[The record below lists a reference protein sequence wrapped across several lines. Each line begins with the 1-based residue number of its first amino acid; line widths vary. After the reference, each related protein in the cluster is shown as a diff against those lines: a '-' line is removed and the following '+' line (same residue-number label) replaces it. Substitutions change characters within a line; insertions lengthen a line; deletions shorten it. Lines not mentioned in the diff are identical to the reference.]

1 MDDLSY
7 CPSSRVININY
18 NRRDRVIKMSLFKT
32 RAYYKPFEY
41 DWAFA
46 SYDMQQK
53 MHWLPSEVPLHED
66 VRDWN
71 ERLSPEEKNLIGQ
84 ILKFFTQGDV
94 DIAQAYLDKYIPKF
108 KPPEIRM
115 MLSAIATS
123 EANHAHSYSLLND
136 TIGLPDKEYKAFQEY
151 KEMSDKHTYLFQ
163 SKGSGIEGLARE
175 IACFS
180 AFGEG
185 LQLFASFVM
194 LLNFQRYGRMK
205 GMCQIVTWSIRDETH
220 HVESMI
226 KIFHALIKENP
237 NIWTEKFKASI
248 YQTARDMVDLED
260 KFIDLAFTMGG
271 IRGLKAEEVKQYIR
285 YIADRRLLQLSL
297 KHNYGVKNNPLSW
310 LDWVLNGVEHTNFFE
325 NRATEYNKGTVTGNL
340 WD

>member
-1 MDDLSY
+1 
-7 CPSSRVININY
+7 
-18 NRRDRVIKMSLFKT
+18 MSLFDT
-32 RAYYKPFEY
+32 RNYYKPFEY
-41 DWAFA
+41 EWAFEA
-46 SYDMQQK
+46 YDTMQK

-71 ERLSPEEKNLIGQ
+71 ERLTQEEKNLISQ

-94 DIAQAYLDKYIPKF
+94 DIAQAYLDRYIPKF

-115 MLSAIATS
+115 MLSSFVSS

-136 TIGLPDKEYKAFQEY
+136 TIGETALTNFKAFQEY
-151 KEMSDKHTYLFQ
+151 EEMSNKHAYLFK
-163 SKGSGIEGLARE
+163 SKGKGVEGLIKD

-194 LLNFQRYGRMK
+194 LLNFQRFGRMK

-226 KIFHALIKENP
+226 KLFHELIKENP
-237 NIWTEKFKASI
+237 QVWTEQFKAEL
-248 YQTARDMVDLED
+248 YQTARDMVELED
-260 KFIDLAFTMGG
+260 KFIDLAFEMGG
-271 IRGLKAEEVKQYIR
+271 IRGLKPEEVKKYIR

-297 KHNYGVKNNPLSW
+297 KPNYKIKDNPLSW

-325 NRATEYNKGTVTGNL
+325 NRATEYAKGSMTGNL
-340 WD
+340 WG

>member
-1 MDDLSY
+1 
-7 CPSSRVININY
+7 
-18 NRRDRVIKMSLFKT
+18 MSLFDT
-32 RAYYKPFEY
+32 RNYYKPFEY
-41 DWAFA
+41 EWAFEA
-46 SYDMQQK
+46 YDTMQK

-71 ERLSPEEKNLIGQ
+71 ERLTQEEKNLISQ

-94 DIAQAYLDKYIPKF
+94 DIAQAYLDRYIPKF

-115 MLSAIATS
+115 MLSSFVSS

-136 TIGLPDKEYKAFQEY
+136 TIGETSLTNFKAFQEY
-151 KEMSDKHTYLFQ
+151 EEMSNKHAYLFK
-163 SKGSGIEGLARE
+163 SKGKGVEGLIKD

-194 LLNFQRYGRMK
+194 LLNFQRFGRMK

-226 KIFHALIKENP
+226 KLFHELIKENP
-237 NIWTEKFKASI
+237 QVWTEQFKAEL
-248 YQTARDMVDLED
+248 YQTARDMVELED
-260 KFIDLAFTMGG
+260 KFIDLAFEMGG
-271 IRGLKAEEVKQYIR
+271 IRGLKPEEVKKYIR

-297 KHNYGVKNNPLSW
+297 KPNYKVKDNPLSW

-325 NRATEYNKGTVTGNL
+325 NRATEYNKGSMTGSL
-340 WD
+340 WG

>member
-1 MDDLSY
+1 M
-7 CPSSRVININY
+7 N
-18 NRRDRVIKMSLFKT
+18 LFKERT
-32 RAYYKPFEY
+32 HYKPFSY

-53 MHWLPSEVPLHED
+53 MHWLPSEVSLHED

-71 ERLSPEEKNLIGQ
+71 ERLTDSEKNLINQ

-94 DIAQAYLDKYIPKF
+94 DIAKAYLDKYLPKF
-108 KPPEIRM
+108 KVPEVRM
-115 MLSAIATS
+115 MLTSFAAS
-123 EANHAHSYSLLND
+123 EANHAHSYSMLND
-136 TIGLPDKEYKAFQEY
+136 TLGLPESEFKAFQEY
-151 KEMSDKHTYLFQ
+151 KEMADKHKYLFKD
-163 SKGSGIEGLARE
+163 KGKGVEGLARD

-194 LLNFQRYGRMK
+194 LLNFQRFGRMK
-205 GMCQIVTWSIRDETH
+205 GMCQIVTWSIRDESH

-226 KIFHALIKENP
+226 KLFKEMIKENP
-237 NIWTEKFKASI
+237 SVWNDDFKATI
-248 YQTARDMVDLED
+248 YQTCRDMVELED
-260 KFIDLAFTMGG
+260 KFIDLAFEQGG
-271 IRGLKAEEVKQYIR
+271 IRGLEPKEVKQYIR

-297 KHNYGVKNNPLSW
+297 KPNYKVKDNPLEW
-310 LDWVLNGVEHTNFFE
+310 LDWVLNGVEHANFFE
-325 NRATEYNKGTVTGNL
+325 NRATEYNKGTITGTL

>member
-1 MDDLSY
+1 M
-7 CPSSRVININY
+7 N
-18 NRRDRVIKMSLFKT
+18 LFKT
-32 RAYYKPFEY
+32 RNYYKPFDYE
-41 DWAFA
+41 WAFEA
-46 SYDMQQK
+46 YDTMQK

-71 ERLSPEEKNLIGQ
+71 ERLTQEEKNLIGQ

-94 DIAQAYLDKYIPKF
+94 DIAQAYLDKYIPQF
-108 KPPEIRM
+108 KAPEVRM
-115 MLSAIATS
+115 MLGSFVAS

-136 TIGLPDKEYKAFQEY
+136 TIGETSLSNFKAFQEY
-151 KEMSDKHTYLFQ
+151 KEMADKHAYLFKP
-163 SKGSGIEGLARE
+163 KGKGVDGLIKD

-194 LLNFQRYGRMK
+194 LLNFQRFGKMK

-226 KIFHALIKENP
+226 KLFHTLIKENP
-237 NIWTEKFKASI
+237 QVWTETFKAEL

-260 KFIDLAFTMGG
+260 KFIDLAFEMGG
-271 IRGLKAEEVKQYIR
+271 IRGLKPEDVKKYIR

-297 KHNYGVKNNPLSW
+297 KPNYKVKDNPLSW
-310 LDWVLNGVEHTNFFE
+310 LDWVINGVEHTNFFE
-325 NRATEYNKGTVTGNL
+325 NRATEYNKGSMTGNL
-340 WD
+340 WG

>member
-1 MDDLSY
+1 
-7 CPSSRVININY
+7 
-18 NRRDRVIKMSLFKT
+18 MSLFKE
-32 RAYYKPFEY
+32 RIHYKPFDYE
-41 DWAFA
+41 WAFE

-71 ERLSPEEKNLIGQ
+71 ERLSAEEKNLISQ

-108 KPPEIRM
+108 KSPEVRM
-115 MLSAIATS
+115 MLSSFATA
-123 EANHAHSYSLLND
+123 EANHAHAYALLND
-136 TIGLPDKEYKAFQEY
+136 TIGEPELLDFKAFQEY
-151 KEMSDKHTYLFQ
+151 KEMADKHEYLFTD
-163 SKGSGIEGLARE
+163 KGKGVQGLARE

-226 KIFHALIKENP
+226 KLFKTLIKENP

-260 KFIDLAFTMGG
+260 KFIDLAFSMGG
-271 IRGLKAEEVKQYIR
+271 IRGLSADEVKKYIR

-297 KHNYGVKNNPLSW
+297 KPNYGVKDNPLGW
-310 LDWVLNGVEHTNFFE
+310 LDWVLNGVEHANFFE
-325 NRATEYNKGTVTGNL
+325 NRATEYNKGTITGKL
-340 WD
+340 WN

>member
-1 MDDLSY
+1 
-7 CPSSRVININY
+7 
-18 NRRDRVIKMSLFKT
+18 MSVFEG
-32 RAYYKPFEY
+32 REYYKPFEY
-41 DWAFA
+41 PWAFEA
-46 SYDMQQK
+46 YDQQQK

-66 VRDWN
+66 VNDWN
-71 ERLSPEEKNLIGQ
+71 SKMTDAEKNLVKQ
-84 ILKFFTQGDV
+84 ILTFFTQGDV
-94 DIAQAYLDKYIPKF
+94 DIAQAYMDVYIPMF
-108 KPPEIRM
+108 KKPEVRM

-136 TIGLPDKEYKAFQEY
+136 TIGMDDKEYKAFQEY
-151 KEMSDKHTYLFQ
+151 AEMADKHNYLWQ
-163 SKGSGIEGLARE
+163 SKGGTAEEKIVRE
-175 IACFS
+175 MAVFS

-185 LQLFASFVM
+185 LQLFGSFVM

-226 KIFHALIKENP
+226 KLFHQLIKENP

-248 YQTARDMVDLED
+248 YQTCRDMVDLED

-297 KHNYGVKNNPLSW
+297 KPNYGVKDNPLGW
-310 LDWVLNGVEHTNFFE
+310 LDWVLNGVEHANFFE
-325 NRATEYNKGTVTGNL
+325 NRATEYNKGTITGNL

>member
-1 MDDLSY
+1 
-7 CPSSRVININY
+7 
-18 NRRDRVIKMSLFKT
+18 MSLFKD
-32 RAYYKPFEY
+32 RLYYKPFDYE
-41 DWAFA
+41 WAFE
-46 SYDMQQK
+46 SYDTMQK

-66 VRDWN
+66 IRDWN
-71 ERLSPEEKNLIGQ
+71 ERLTKEEKNLINQ

-94 DIAQAYLDKYIPKF
+94 DIAKAYLDNYIPKF
-108 KPPEIRM
+108 KPPEVRM
-115 MLSAIATS
+115 MLSSFATA
-123 EANHAHSYSLLND
+123 EANHAHAYALLND
-136 TIGLPDKEYKAFQEY
+136 TIGEPELLDFKAFQEY
-151 KEMSDKHTYLFQ
+151 KEMSDKHEYLFKD
-163 SKGSGIEGLARE
+163 KGKGLQGLARD

-226 KIFHALIKENP
+226 KLFKTLVKENP

-260 KFIDLAFTMGG
+260 KFIDLAFSMGG
-271 IRGLKAEEVKQYIR
+271 IRGLSADEVKKYIR

-297 KHNYGVKNNPLSW
+297 KPNYKVKDNPLGW
-310 LDWVLNGVEHTNFFE
+310 LDWVLNGVEHANFFE
-325 NRATEYNKGTVTGNL
+325 NRATEYNKGTITGKL
-340 WD
+340 WN

>member
-1 MDDLSY
+1 
-7 CPSSRVININY
+7 
-18 NRRDRVIKMSLFKT
+18 MSLFKE
-32 RAYYKPFEY
+32 RVYYKPFDYE
-41 DWAFA
+41 WAFEA
-46 SYDMQQK
+46 YDTQQK

-66 VRDWN
+66 IRDWN
-71 ERLSPEEKNLIGQ
+71 EKLTPEEKNLINQ

-94 DIAQAYLDKYIPKF
+94 DVAKAYVDTYLPKF
-108 KPPEIRM
+108 KAPEIRM
-115 MLSAIATS
+115 MLTTIASNEAI
-123 EANHAHSYSLLND
+123 HAHAYSLLND
-136 TIGLPDKEYKAFQEY
+136 TIGTPELTNYQAFQEY
-151 KEMSDKHTYLFQ
+151 KEMADKHDYLFKD
-163 SKGSGIEGLARE
+163 KGKGLEGLARD

-226 KIFHALIKENP
+226 KLFKTLVKENP
-237 NIWTEKFKASI
+237 KIWTEKFKKSI
-248 YQTARDMVDLED
+248 YQTARDMVELED
-260 KFIDLAFTMGG
+260 KFIDLAFEMGG
-271 IRGLKAEEVKQYIR
+271 IRGLKAEEVKEYIR

-297 KHNYGVKNNPLSW
+297 KPNYGVKHNPLGW
-310 LDWVLNGVEHTNFFE
+310 LDWVLNGVEHANFFE
-325 NRATEYNKGTVTGNL
+325 NRATEYNKGTITGSL